1 MDRLLYNLH
10 QDCDQRWHIG
20 GFTPDGQPVFE
31 IDRSWEDRRD
41 AQKALNRLLGLSF
54 TSSQATAV

>member
-10 QDCDQRWHIG
+10 QDRDQRWRIA
-20 GFTPDGQPVFE
+20 GFTRGGEQVFE

-41 AQKALNRLLGLSF
+41 AQKVLDHFLNPAL
-54 TSSQATAV
+54 